1 MQLGTA
7 NGVTQELS
15 RETMALVKAMSFLV
29 EQKSDGYNT
38 YVFSLTKNKN
48 QRNATKQPLVCSAAN
63 QE

>member
-1 MQLGTA
+1 
-7 NGVTQELS
+7 
-15 RETMALVKAMSFLV
+15 MALVKAMSFLV
-29 EQKSDGYNT
+29 EQKSEGYNT